1 MLSLFLLTLG
11 KFLIRHPKNFF
22 KTIDSIHFHISTFPQ
37 MDKIILV
44 NLIIKDLIYFKLERI
59 SFI

>member
-1 MLSLFLLTLG
+1 
-11 KFLIRHPKNFF
+11 
-22 KTIDSIHFHISTFPQ
+22 